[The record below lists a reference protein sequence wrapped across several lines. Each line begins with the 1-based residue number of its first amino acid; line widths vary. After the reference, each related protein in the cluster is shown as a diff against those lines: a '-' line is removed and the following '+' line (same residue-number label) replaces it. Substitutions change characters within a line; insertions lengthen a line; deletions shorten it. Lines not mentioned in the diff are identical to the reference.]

1 MKTLYDSIVFTPTSK
16 QIEIINAID
25 CILHDDKRTRTDTVS
40 WNYIYNFR
48 TLNWAMP
55 RCSGKTTLLNKLVDY
70 FPNSFMLTHGPT
82 LLKRNQSR
90 ELSNYHLGKLFDY
103 VFVDELDIDLR
114 TLTVF
119 QPKLIVRLYT
129 PK

>member
-1 MKTLYDSIVFTPTSK
+1 MNTLYNSIVFTPTSE
-16 QIEIINAID
+16 QVTVIRAID
-25 CILHDDKRTRTDTVS
+25 TILDADKRTRTDVVS
-40 WNYIYNFR
+40 WNYVYNFR

-55 RCSGKTTLLNKLVDY
+55 RCSGKTTLLNKLADY
-70 FPNSFMLTHGPT
+70 FPNSFMLTQHPT
-82 LLKRNQSR
+82 PLKRHQSR
-90 ELSNYHLGKLFDY
+90 ELTDYHRSKLYDY

-114 TLTVF
+114 TLTIV